1 MNKSEIRSEITKTK
15 IRTLQNISRG
25 ALLLMALE
33 IIIWNLKKM
42 SPALLIA
49 IIVTCV
55 VEIVSSLLTL
65 KELKVRKRQIEEK

>member
-1 MNKSEIRSEITKTK
+1 MNKSEIRSENTKTK
-15 IRTLQNISRG
+15 IRTLQTISRG
-25 ALLLMALE
+25 ALLLLILE

-49 IIVTCV
+49 ILVTCA

-65 KELKVRKRQIEEK
+65 KELKERKDK

>member
-15 IRTLQNISRG
+15 IRTLQTISRG
-25 ALLLMALE
+25 ALLLLILE

-49 IIVTCV
+49 ILVTCA
-55 VEIVSSLLTL
+55 VEIVSSLRTL
-65 KELKVRKRQIEEK
+65 KELKERKDK

>member
-49 IIVTCV
+49 ILVTCA

-65 KELKVRKRQIEEK
+65 KEIKVRKRQIEEK